1 MEAAKRTATRTPR
14 QQPGLKR
21 RRRREEIVD
30 DIMREL
36 GDPTDLVL
44 SGEETR
50 KSLLHKVEGVTQIL
64 PLSKKIMGRDQTAEV
79 EYAKKLD
86 ALISALARMLENP
99 PGLLATWLF
108 GPLRLGNSF
117 EDMIAVCESDKRA
130 FLDKL
135 RYMRDV
141 ARGRRSRRGPSPD
154 IEKDECAAS
163 AYSLMKALTRKPIT
177 GTTGAE
183 FETIAALLYEAG
195 GLCLYDEEEEAPSVN
210 MKRACD
216 RTRRLLRIFRLSTG
230 K

>member
-14 QQPGLKR
+14 QRPALKR
-21 RRRREEIVD
+21 RRRHEEIID

-50 KSLLHKVEGVTQIL
+50 KSLLHKVESLTQIL
-64 PLSKKIMGRDQTAEV
+64 PLSKKILGRDQTAEV
-79 EYAKKLD
+79 EYAKKLY
-86 ALISALARMLENP
+86 ALTSALARMLENP

-108 GPLRLGNSF
+108 GPLRPGNSL
-117 EDMIAVCESDKRA
+117 EDITAAYESDKRA

-135 RYMRDV
+135 RYMGDV
-141 ARGRRSRRGPSPD
+141 ARRRRSRRGPRPD
-154 IEKDECAAS
+154 IEKSECAAF

-195 GLCLYDEEEEAPSVN
+195 GLCVYDEEEEAPSAN

-216 RTRRLLRIFRLSTG
+216 RARRLLVCA
-230 K
+230 